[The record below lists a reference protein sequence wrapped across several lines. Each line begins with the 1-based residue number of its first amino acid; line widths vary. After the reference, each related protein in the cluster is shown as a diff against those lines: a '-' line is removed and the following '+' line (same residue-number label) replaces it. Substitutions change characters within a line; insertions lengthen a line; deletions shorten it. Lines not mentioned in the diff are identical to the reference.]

1 MSFNVLFVSSPLR
14 TSNHN
19 CKSTPWIILF
29 CICENIALQWF
40 LFPFKALNSGQTEGE
55 DLEGL
60 PVDMIPTTEEDD
72 DVFEPEPTTPV
83 AGVDGTSVSIG
94 GKRRT
99 QSLSSIQSGK
109 EPQSPLKVS

>member
-1 MSFNVLFVSSPLR
+1 
-14 TSNHN
+14 
-19 CKSTPWIILF
+19 
-29 CICENIALQWF
+29 
-40 LFPFKALNSGQTEGE
+40 
-55 DLEGL
+55 
-60 PVDMIPTTEEDD
+60 MIPTTEEDD

-83 AGVDGTSVSIG
+83 AGVDGASGSLG